1 MEQLEQVEIDAF
13 PTAFVTYLNV
23 RRASS
28 YLVNPLGTSSEY
40 HSLMAAKFNS
50 MHDTALF
57 VTQTHNVGK
66 VEIPTGLFIN
76 NEWHPPKGDRAQTI
90 DVVNPTTGQVITRI
104 GIRIRGTEPN
114 QSTPTLSHLT
124 TRANKVGPP
133 T

>member
-1 MEQLEQVEIDAF
+1 MLEQWQCSQHRMRTVQRRIYAAHLTIYRGIMEQLEQVEIDAF

-57 VTQTHNVGK
+57 VTQTHNVVSARSAGR
-66 VEIPTGLFIN
+66 PG
-76 NEWHPPKGDRAQTI
+76 A
-90 DVVNPTTGQVITRI
+90 
-104 GIRIRGTEPN
+104 
-114 QSTPTLSHLT
+114 
-124 TRANKVGPP
+124 
-133 T
+133 